1 MADDDPGLP
10 PTVDPFVPHVARVWN
25 VQLGGKDNFAVD
37 RAAARALNEA
47 YARVG
52 APGGDA
58 VAVENRRFIGRAVRY
73 LAGEAGI
80 DQFLDIGSGLPSQGN
95 VHEVAREVNP
105 AARTVYV
112 DNDPLVLTHGR
123 VLLADDDTSIIVN
136 RDMYD
141 PGSILDDP
149 DLRAMIDLDRPVA
162 VLIVAMLHLIPDAA
176 RPEAIVA
183 HIRDALAPGSYL
195 ALTHTTSEHRPEAA
209 AALAQ
214 EFTRLGIN
222 TPMVPRSVEQ
232 ISRFFAGF
240 DLVEP
245 GLISPAAWRPELTP
259 APAPAPVP
267 DTRWMLA
274 GVGCLSEVSRP

>member
-1 MADDDPGLP
+1 MTDDEPRLP
-10 PTVDPFVPHVARVWN
+10 HTVNPFVPNVARVWN

-47 YARVG
+47 CARAG

-58 VAVENRRFIGRAVRY
+58 VAVENRGFIGRAVRY

-95 VHEVAREVNP
+95 VHEVARKMNP

-112 DNDPLVLTHGR
+112 DNDPLVLNHGQA
-123 VLLADDDTSIIVN
+123 LLAADDTSIIIN

-162 VLIVAMLHLIPDAA
+162 VLIVAMLHLMPDAA
-176 RPEAIVA
+176 RPDAIVA
-183 HIRDALAPGSYL
+183 RIRDALAPGSYL
-195 ALTHTTSEHRPEAA
+195 ALTHTTSKHRPEAA
-209 AALAQ
+209 AALAE

-222 TPMVPRSVEQ
+222 TPMVPRSAEQ

-240 DLVEP
+240 KLVEP
-245 GLISPAAWRPELTP
+245 GLVSPAEWRPDL
-259 APAPAPVP
+259 APAPGP

-274 GVGCLSEVSRP
+274 GVGRLAEMSRP

>member
-1 MADDDPGLP
+1 MADNEPGLP
-10 PTVDPFVPHVARVWN
+10 PTIDESVPHVARVWN
-25 VQLGGKDNFAVD
+25 FQLGGKDNYAVD
-37 RAAARALNEA
+37 RAAARALNQA
-47 YARVG
+47 CAKAG

-58 VAVENRRFIGRAVRY
+58 VAVENRGFIGRAVRY

-95 VHEVAREVNP
+95 VHEVAREVNS

-112 DNDPLVLTHGR
+112 DNDPLVLNHGR
-123 VLLADDDTSIIVN
+123 VLLAADDTSIIVN

-149 DLRAMIDLDRPVA
+149 DLLAMIDLDRPVA

-183 HIRDALAPGSYL
+183 RIRDALAPGSYL

-209 AALAQ
+209 ATLAK
-214 EFTRLGIN
+214 EFSRLGIS
-222 TPMVPRSVEQ
+222 TPMVPRSAGQ
-232 ISRFFAGF
+232 IHGFFAGF
-240 DLVEP
+240 DLVAP
-245 GLISPAAWRPELTP
+245 GLVSPAEWRPDL
-259 APAPAPVP
+259 APVPVP
-267 DTRWMLA
+267 DTRWMVA
-274 GVGCLSEVSRP
+274 GVGRLGEVSRP